1 MVFDLFLQELEMSIF
16 NVFRG
21 QFIDVI
27 DWTEQSQNDIL
38 AYRFPRYNNEIKMGA
53 KLIVREGQNALF
65 VNEGVLSDIFVNPG
79 TYTLTTQNLPILS
92 SLKAWKY
99 DFNSPFK
106 AEVYFISMRQ
116 WTDQKWGT
124 QNPVMLRDP
133 EFGPVRVRAFGSYSF
148 HVSDPATFLKQLVVT
163 DPMFEAF
170 EISNQLRNTII
181 SRFVDAMGQAK
192 IAVLDLAGNYD
203 KISKVALEV
212 IRPDLAALGLSLTS
226 FLIENISLPP
236 EVEAALDQRTKM
248 GVLGDLNKYTQ
259 LKTAEAIGDA
269 AKNQGG
275 MAGLGSGIAAGS
287 ALADQ
292 MRNAMNAPQ
301 QSAYPQ
307 QMPPPIP
314 GTQALA
320 FFLAIAGQ
328 RQGPFD
334 TNTLASKAN
343 DGTLTRATL
352 TWRQGMPNWLPADQI
367 PELTSLFAAVPPPI
381 PQ

>member
-1 MVFDLFLQELEMSIF
+1 MALFD
-16 NVFRG
+16 VFRG

-27 DWTEQSQNDIL
+27 EWTEPSQNDIL
-38 AYRFPRYNNEIKMGA
+38 AYRFPRHNNEIKMGA
-53 KLIVREGQNALF
+53 KLIVREGQTALF
-65 VNEGVLSDIFVNPG
+65 VNEGVLTDIFLNPG

-124 QNPVMLRDP
+124 QNPIMLRDP
-133 EFGPVRVRAFGSYSF
+133 EFGPIRVRAFGSYAF

-170 EISNQLRNTII
+170 EISNQLRNTIV

-203 KISKVALEV
+203 KISRVAGEV
-212 IRPDLAALGLSLTS
+212 IKPDLANLGLSLTS

-236 EVEAALDQRTKM
+236 EVEQALDQRTKM

-259 LKTAEAIGDA
+259 YKTAEAIGDA

-275 MAGLGSGIAAGS
+275 MAGLGSGIAAGA

-292 MRNAMNAPQ
+292 MRGAMAGAQAQAVVPPGVAPPPLPQSTAFFVAIEGRQ
-301 QSAYPQ
+301 QGPYDAATIAAKARDGSLTRGTLVWRQGMANWLPAEQ
-307 QMPPPIP
+307 VAELAGAFGTVPPPIP
-314 GTQALA
+314 GA
-320 FFLAIAGQ
+320 
-328 RQGPFD
+328 
-334 TNTLASKAN
+334 
-343 DGTLTRATL
+343 
-352 TWRQGMPNWLPADQI
+352 
-367 PELTSLFAAVPPPI
+367 
-381 PQ
+381 